1 MFKAEASAALLSG
14 TTSVAERDSILP
26 CSHMATLQLSGSLEP
41 VAVWERSAF

>member
-1 MFKAEASAALLSG
+1 MVLSG

-41 VAVWERSAF
+41 VAMWERSAF